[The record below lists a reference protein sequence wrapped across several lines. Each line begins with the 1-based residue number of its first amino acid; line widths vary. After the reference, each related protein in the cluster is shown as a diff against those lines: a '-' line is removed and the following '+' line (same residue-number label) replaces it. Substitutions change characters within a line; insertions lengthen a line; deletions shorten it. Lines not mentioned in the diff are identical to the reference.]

1 MRYFLKKSTVFQ
13 PLFFIF
19 YEWGSITWR
28 RWDKFR
34 PLLWHQKKAQAFEK
48 SSLLHHHIPVWDTA
62 LGRIWSK
69 KRPFV
74 LRQVLNISASFE
86 KVFPA
91 ASKQEEPL
99 ENAAS
104 MTWMPN
110 KKIQGAIAAVTAATM
125 RANMCVPSRES
136 LLLLHW
142 KSESKWNSPSCWWS
156 ETLNAAIYGSSVLET
171 SVKNG
176 SETANHIDFSFYN

>member
-1 MRYFLKKSTVFQ
+1 MALEVAIKIPCLLWVFALLTAITEFLMSAVLITSCMGTRPKHQAPNRSNFKAFWGYFLKKSTVFSN
-13 PLFFIF
+13 PLFLHILWMRTKEAQSLGGDGINSALF
-19 YEWGSITWR
+19 YGIR
-28 RWDKFR
+28 
-34 PLLWHQKKAQAFEK
+34 KKSSTLSEK

-86 KVFPA
+86 KVFPVR
-91 ASKQEEPL
+91 QEEPL

-110 KKIQGAIAAVTAATM
+110 KKIQGAIAAVTAYCLKIT
-125 RANMCVPSRES
+125 
-136 LLLLHW
+136 
-142 KSESKWNSPSCWWS
+142 
-156 ETLNAAIYGSSVLET
+156 
-171 SVKNG
+171 
-176 SETANHIDFSFYN
+176 